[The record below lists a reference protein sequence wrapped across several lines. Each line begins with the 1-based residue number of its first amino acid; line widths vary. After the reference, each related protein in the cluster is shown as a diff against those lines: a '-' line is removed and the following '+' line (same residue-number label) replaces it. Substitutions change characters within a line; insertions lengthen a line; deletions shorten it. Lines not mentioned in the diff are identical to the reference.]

1 MQERRTR
8 WQREGPRGKAFNIDL
23 AKIFVDAG
31 NVVAMAGAENGQES
45 DVQNDATLP
54 GSTLWS
60 MVATDNPFQATLPFH
75 LTEAQRRALIDIS
88 GDLAQSKPMC
98 RLLQGDVGA
107 GKTSVAAAALLAAAL
122 SGYQGAIM
130 APTELLAEQHAQR
143 IGTMLEPF
151 GLQPVPL
158 TGSRTTGWRRVC

>member
-8 WQREGPRGKAFNIDL
+8 WQREGPRGKAFKIDL

-60 MVATDNPFQATLPFH
+60 MVATDKPFEATLPFH
-75 LTEAQRRALIDIS
+75 LTDAQRRVIIKIS
-88 GDLAQSKPMC
+88 EDLMQSKPMC
-98 RLLQGDVGA
+98 RLLQGEDVA
-107 GKTSVAAAALLAAAL
+107 GKTAVASASLL
-122 SGYQGAIM
+122 GG
-130 APTELLAEQHAQR
+130 
-143 IGTMLEPF
+143 
-151 GLQPVPL
+151 GL
-158 TGSRTTGWRRVC
+158 GRC

>member
-8 WQREGPRGKAFNIDL
+8 WQREGPRGKAFKIDL

-60 MVATDNPFQATLPFH
+60 MVATDKPFEATLPFH
-75 LTEAQRRALIDIS
+75 LTEPQRRAIIRFS
-88 GDLAQSKPMC
+88 GALAQRKPMC
-98 RLLQGDVGA
+98 RLMRGDVGA
-107 GKTSVAAAALLAAAL
+107 VRTAVAAPALRWA
-122 SGYQGAIM
+122 G
-130 APTELLAEQHAQR
+130 
-143 IGTMLEPF
+143 
-151 GLQPVPL
+151 
-158 TGSRTTGWRRVC
+158 